1 MKHLVKLWLELSAND
16 TFRHSKVI
24 SETHKWHPSIPK
36 STKNER
42 EREKKREKKEVS
54 KVFLTEMLETI
65 DILAEMLKIS
75 KNCTLAHYHYKSSC
89 RS

>member
-42 EREKKREKKEVS
+42 EREKKREKREK
-54 KVFLTEMLETI
+54 
-65 DILAEMLKIS
+65 
-75 KNCTLAHYHYKSSC
+75 
-89 RS
+89 